1 MQKALIGLP
10 IAFFALITGGAM
22 LVVVAAV
29 LFASTMM
36 GLNKG
41 NDMTQDLAGTE
52 AGGITYNVKLS
63 KLALNEVPSE
73 YMKDYQDA
81 AKAYNVPVSLIMAIH
96 RVETNFGTDLNTSS
110 VGAIGQTQFMKKTW
124 IGWAWKGGTRLGDA
138 NIPDNILMD
147 PAQIAKY
154 GGFGVDAD
162 KNGKADPYNIRDAM
176 FSTANYL
183 AKNGAA
189 KGDLRGAVYAYNH
202 ADFYVKRVF
211 KYYNAYTENMK
222 AVSVGGSSSTG
233 IVSGGGSPA
242 IEKAI
247 ATGETLVG
255 KSPYSFG
262 SGRTQE
268 QINRRSFDCSSFIR
282 WAFEQGGVNLGP
294 MTGTTTDT
302 LVKLGKPVPAN
313 QIRRGDLIFFDTYK
327 VNGHVAIALD
337 SNGNFLHDGST
348 HGVWKNNMSESYYKR
363 KFSGVVRR
371 VVQ

>member
-41 NDMTQDLAGTE
+41 EDMTQDLAGTE
-52 AGGITYNVKLS
+52 AGVASYNVNVS
-63 KLALNEVPSE
+63 KLGQNEIPQE
-73 YMKDYQDA
+73 YVKDYQDA
-81 AKAYNVPVSLIMAIH
+81 GKEYGIPWTLVAAIH
-96 RVETNFGTDLNTSS
+96 RVETNFGSDLNTSS
-110 VGAIGQTQFMKKTW
+110 VGAIGHTQFMVKTW
-124 IGWAWKGGTRLGDA
+124 VGWSFPGGTRLGDA
-138 NIPDNILMD
+138 SIPKETLMN
-147 PAQIAKY
+147 PSVIQKY

-162 KNGKADPYNIRDAM
+162 KDGKADPYNVRDAM

-183 AKNGAA
+183 AKNGGA
-189 KGDLRGAVYAYNH
+189 KGDLRGAVYQYNH
-202 ADFYVKRVF
+202 AGWYVNRVF
-211 KYYNAYTENMK
+211 KYYNSYTSNVK
-222 AVSVGGSSSTG
+222 TVAVGSSSIGT
-233 IVSGGGSPA
+233 VSGGGAPA

-247 ATGETLVG
+247 ETGSTLVG
-255 KSPYSFG
+255 RSPYNFG
-262 SGRTQE
+262 GGRTKAD
-268 QINRRSFDCSSFIR
+268 IARKSFDCSSFIR

-294 MTGTTTDT
+294 LDATTTDT
-302 LVKLGKPVPAN
+302 LVKLGKPIQAN
-313 QIRRGDLIFFDTYK
+313 QIKRGDLIFFDTYK
-327 VNGHVAIALD
+327 KNGHVAIALD

-363 KFSGVVRR
+363 VFSGVVRR